1 MPLLLLVGADSHA
14 GDPREFA
21 HALSYPCHTGFPI
34 SVEAVVAA
42 GIASTSGC
50 GFGSVSWEGLQ
61 SKVEREAMAATF
73 RA

>member
-1 MPLLLLVGADSHA
+1 MPLVILVTLA
-14 GDPREFA
+14 
-21 HALSYPCHTGFPI
+21 FPI